1 MGEVCD
7 TTSGGTPLKSK
18 NEYYENGT
26 IPWLKSGEVDQ
37 GLIYKS
43 EEMITEKGLKNSSAK
58 MFPKDTVLVAMYG
71 ATAGKVGLLKFEA
84 STNQAI
90 CGILPNDK
98 FIPEFLYFYLR
109 SQTQK
114 MVSLSSGGAQ
124 PNISQNII
132 RKLKIP
138 ILPKDVQSRI
148 IDMFSREQI
157 AVDANNQLIEVF
169 NNQIKEKIAEVWGE

>member
-1 MGEVCD
+1 VCE

-18 NEYYENGT
+18 SEYYENGT
-26 IPWLKSGEVDQ
+26 VPWLKSGEVDQ

-43 EEMITEKGLKNSSAK
+43 EEKITEAGLKNSSAK

-84 STNQAI
+84 STNQAV

-109 SQTQK
+109 SQTAK
-114 MVSLSSGGAQ
+114 MVGLSGGGAQ

-138 ILPKDVQSRI
+138 VPAKDAQKRI
-148 IDMFSREQI
+148 IDMFTREQVAI
-157 AVDANNQLIEVF
+157 QANNDLVNVF
-169 NNQIKEKIAEVWGE
+169 NTQIQERIAEVWGK